1 MASVDWADLNI
12 DGRRLKRII
21 ADMDHKQAKIIHKWK
36 DTSPTQDDITLYFA
50 YIDRIIKATNTKAGL
65 AEIVLNIKR
74 TLLELRKVATPPI
87 IDGTA

>member
-21 ADMDHKQAKIIHKWK
+21 ADMDHKQAKIIKK
-36 DTSPTQDDITLYFA
+36 PSPSQDEITLYFA

-74 TLLELRKVATPPI
+74 TLIELRRIAPPSLI
-87 IDGTA
+87 NSTA

>member
-21 ADMDHKQAKIIHKWK
+21 ADMDHKQAKIIKN
-36 DTSPTQDDITLYFA
+36 TNPTQDDITLYFA

-74 TLLELRKVATPPI
+74 TLIELRKVAPTPL
-87 IDGTA
+87 IDSTA